1 MDATVRTLSEFSLF
15 ASLGGHALARI
26 APLIRVRTYEPD
38 HIIVFAGEPCEG
50 IYLVVQ
56 GMVSVRRLSAE
67 GREYVLDYLG
77 VGELFGLVPMFDG
90 GQSLATMEALAHT
103 TVYFISHDQFLDI
116 VQEHQAVSRAALAQ
130 LATRVRYLSDT
141 VVDLALHTVRTR
153 LARFLLS
160 RVNGDGPYAARWTQE
175 EIASHI
181 GTVRDVVGRTL
192 RIFAREGMIRR
203 ERGRLVVADRGRLEQ
218 EALRE

>member
-1 MDATVRTLSEFSLF
+1 MDAIVRTLSEFSLF
-15 ASLGGHALARI
+15 AGLNRQALAEI
-26 APLIRVRTYEPD
+26 APHIRERTYQPNQ
-38 HIIVFAGEPCEG
+38 IVIFAGEPCEDV
-50 IYLVVQ
+50 YLIVQ
-56 GMVSVRRLSAE
+56 GVISVRRLSFE

-77 VGELFGLVPMFDG
+77 VGEILNLVPIFDG
-90 GQSLATMEALAHT
+90 GQSLATMETLAHAT
-103 TVYFISHDQFLDI
+103 LYLIPGDQFLKI
-116 VQEHQAVSRAALAQ
+116 VQEHQQVARAALGQ
-130 LATRVRYLSDT
+130 LAARVRYLSDT

-160 RVNGDGPYAARWTQE
+160 RVDHDGPHATRWTQE

-203 ERGRLVVADRGRLEQ
+203 ERGHLVIADRTRLEREAMQ
-218 EALRE
+218 E